1 MVFYRKYRPQ
11 TIEELDN
18 EQLRELLYAFFSRN
32 LSREAGKIP
41 QAFLFTGPKGLG
53 KTSTARIVAK
63 VINCERIASSKLA
76 SSSNPCNKCSQC
88 ISITN
93 GTNLDILEIDGA
105 SNRGIDEIRDL
116 REKVRL
122 SPVSAQ
128 KKVYIIDEVHMLTAE
143 AFNALLKTL
152 EEPPMHV
159 VFILCTT
166 EEHKVPATIISRC
179 QHIAFP
185 LASDQDLVRSFK
197 RIVKGEKLNVED
209 GILESVAK
217 LSDGSFRDGAK
228 ILEELVALSNGKKI
242 RKELLEKK
250 YKVSS
255 INYSVEAMFGFLVER
270 DVKNS
275 LQLIKKLAEA
285 GTDTKHFLEALI
297 ERVHTDLLVKAG
309 LPAGPLRPAS
319 PNRGEREASKA
330 GVEAKAKDSPLD
342 INDLKTLIELLAKA
356 HTDIKYAVL
365 PSLPLEIAIIE
376 WGMSPTGSA
385 EVAHENFR
393 VHDAKE
399 GKGSTRTSKP
409 ASAHS
414 ENFVGS
420 SRLPTSVIPRL
431 PIKDNLL
438 EELITKIKPHNH
450 SIAGVLRGCT
460 LKTYNG
466 KEMVIETK
474 YKFHKE
480 RLEEAKAHSIIEK
493 VCREIAGAPVKIS
506 VLLTEKMS

>member
-18 EQLRELLYAFFSRN
+18 SALRELLYAFLGRS
-32 LSREAGKIP
+32 SPREAGKIP

-63 VINCERIASSKLA
+63 VINCEKKKSID
-76 SSSNPCNKCSQC
+76 PCNKCLQC
-88 ISITN
+88 TSITN

-122 SPVSAQ
+122 SPVSAS
-128 KKVYIIDEVHMLTAE
+128 KKVYIIDEVHMLTTE

-152 EEPPMHV
+152 EEPPSHV

-209 GILESVAK
+209 GVLESVAK

-242 RKELLEKK
+242 RKELLEEK

-255 INYSVEAMFGFLVER
+255 IKYHTEEMFDFLVQK

-275 LQLIKKLAEA
+275 LQLVVRLMSS
-285 GTDTKHFLEALI
+285 GTDMKHFLETLI
-297 ERVHTDLLVKAG
+297 EKVHTALLVKAG
-309 LPAGPLRPAS
+309 LPAG
-319 PNRGEREASKA
+319 KA
-330 GVEAKAKDSPLD
+330 GVEKKAKDSSLD
-342 INDLKTLIELLAKA
+342 INELKTLMELLAKA

-365 PSLPLEIAIIE
+365 PSLPLEIAIVE
-376 WGMSPTGSA
+376 WGITRGPDGA
-385 EVAHENFR
+385 LVGNENFR

-399 GKGSTRTSKP
+399 LKASSRIANP
-409 ASAHS
+409 ASVHS
-414 ENFVGS
+414 ENFVPS
-420 SRLPTSVIPRL
+420 PRH
-431 PIKDNLL
+431 DNLL
-438 EELITKIKPHNH
+438 EDLIVKIKPHNH

-474 YKFHKE
+474 YKFHKDKLTE
-480 RLEEAKAHSIIEK
+480 PKILALIEK
-493 VCREIAGAPVKIS
+493 ICKEISGKQIIVS
-506 VLLTEKMS
+506 VLKS